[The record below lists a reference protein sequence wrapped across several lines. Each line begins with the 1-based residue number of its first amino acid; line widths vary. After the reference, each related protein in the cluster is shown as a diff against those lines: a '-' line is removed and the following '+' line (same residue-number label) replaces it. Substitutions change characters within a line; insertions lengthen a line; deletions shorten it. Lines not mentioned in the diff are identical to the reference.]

1 MPSRAPALLAL
12 LWRTRYYSL
21 TGLFWGTTVP
31 IFMNDNLFEVKYIIG
46 RSMAPTL
53 SPTYQETGRRDAVLW
68 SKWFA
73 PAEIRRGDVVH
84 FMNPLRPEAFAV
96 KRVIALEGDVV
107 VLDKARRPSVREGP
121 EPAAVRAWDAWGG
134 KVKVPEGHVWVE
146 GDNLR
151 ESLDSNWYGPISKS
165 LVTGRA
171 TAVVWPP
178 RRFWTAPWVGFESRT
193 RVVEGRVGRSWT
205 EGLPVELAEITEPHL
220 R

>member
-1 MPSRAPALLAL
+1 M
-12 LWRTRYYSL
+12 
-21 TGLFWGTTVP
+21 
-31 IFMNDNLFEVKYIIG
+31 
-46 RSMAPTL
+46 
-53 SPTYQETGRRDAVLW
+53 
-68 SKWFA
+68 
-73 PAEIRRGDVVH
+73 H

-107 VLDKARRPSVREGP
+107 VLDGRRRPSVREGP

-134 KVKVPEGHVWVE
+134 RVKVPAGHVWVE

>member
-1 MPSRAPALLAL
+1 MRPAILHL

-21 TGLFWGTTVP
+21 IGLFWGTTVP
-31 IFMNDNLFEVKYIIG
+31 IFINDNIFEVKYIIG

-68 SKWFA
+68 NKWVM
-73 PAEIRRGDVVH
+73 PGQLQRGDVVH

-96 KRVIALEGDVV
+96 KRVIGLEGDVV
-107 VLDKARRPSVREGP
+107 VLDRRRRPKAREGP
-121 EPAAVRAWDAWGG
+121 EPAAASAWDAWKGRA
-134 KVKVPEGHVWVE
+134 KVPQGHVWVE
-146 GDNLR
+146 GDNER

-171 TAVVWPP
+171 SAIVWPP
-178 RRFWTAPWVGFESRT
+178 SRFWTKPWLGFSGRT
-193 RVVEGRVGRSWT
+193 RVIKGRVETDWT
-205 EGLPVELAEITEPHL
+205 EGLPVGLEEIGEPHL